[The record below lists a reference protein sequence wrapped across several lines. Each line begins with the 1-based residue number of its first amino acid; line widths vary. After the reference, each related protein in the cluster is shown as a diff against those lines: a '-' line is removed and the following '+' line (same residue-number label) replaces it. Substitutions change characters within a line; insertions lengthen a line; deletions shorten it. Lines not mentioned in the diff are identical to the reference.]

1 MVAAL
6 ALSEAAYGDVMKTF
20 YVCSEVR
27 TPIRV
32 HRRKRSSRTVTLSEA
47 EEFIVKRGLMEPY
60 GDLLERSPLMSNTKS
75 PSTEL
80 SRRRIQKLVEMLL
93 AIPASVSE
101 ILIPTLGH

>member
-1 MVAAL
+1 MVASL

-20 YVCSEVR
+20 YVYSEVR

-32 HRRKRSSRTVTLSEA
+32 RRRNRSPRTVTLSEA

-60 GDLLERSPLMSNTKS
+60 RDLLERSPLMSNANP

-80 SRRRIQKLVEMLL
+80 SRRRIQKPVEMLL